1 MLRIT
6 RTDEQGNVIRL
17 RIDGTVDGDFLSHI
31 EASYSA
37 GKSSEDYLLLLD
49 MSGVDFMTEAAAR
62 QLALLRS
69 ERLRIVNCSPFIE
82 TLLRVC
88 QA

>member
-17 RIDGTVDGDFLSHI
+17 RIDGTVDADSFGHI

-37 GKSSEDYLLLLD
+37 GTASGEYLLLLD

-62 QLALLRS
+62 KLAVLRS
-69 ERLRIVNCSPFIE
+69 ERLRIVNCSPFVE

-88 QA
+88 QV